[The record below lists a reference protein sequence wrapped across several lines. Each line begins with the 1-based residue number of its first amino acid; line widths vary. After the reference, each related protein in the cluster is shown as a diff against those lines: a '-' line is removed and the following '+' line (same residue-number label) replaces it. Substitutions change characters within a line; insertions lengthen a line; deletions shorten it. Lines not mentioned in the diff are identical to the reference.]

1 MSEQYIFAFFSAI
14 SIPLVLLPSA
24 WHWRSRNTGTLLY
37 IGWVLVANIT
47 YFLNTVIWWDN
58 TENLAPVWCD
68 ICIKLQIGIAPG
80 LLSASL
86 CINRRLALISL
97 SKSPSMSRRAA
108 RMNLIIELCLGLGLP
123 AAIMAASYVV
133 QPHRFDIAEGLGC
146 FSQPYPVLAAV
157 FLVLLWPVLLSFV
170 SSGYVVAVSSFIRR
184 RLQFSTFLKTNQSG
198 LTTSRY
204 LRLVAL
210 ATSDLLISLPLAI
223 FYLVEF
229 TQHLSPWIS
238 FDWIHLDFHVVNA
251 FDSTY
256 MARNPDIATR
266 LFLPRWLA
274 PLSAIAFFA
283 FFGLAEDALADY
295 VSIYERIRSYIVRP
309 SQLRNARIGQM

>member
-1 MSEQYIFAFFSAI
+1 MSS
-14 SIPLVLLPSA
+14 
-24 WHWRSRNTGTLLY
+24 SRT
-37 IGWVLVANIT
+37 
-47 YFLNTVIWWDN
+47 
-58 TENLAPVWCD
+58 
-68 ICIKLQIGIAPG
+68 
-80 LLSASL
+80 S
-86 CINRRLALISL
+86 
-97 SKSPSMSRRAA
+97 
-108 RMNLIIELCLGLGLP
+108 
-123 AAIMAASYVV
+123 
-133 QPHRFDIAEGLGC
+133 
-146 FSQPYPVLAAV
+146 
-157 FLVLLWPVLLSFV
+157 
-170 SSGYVVAVSSFIRR
+170 VVAVSSFIRR

-309 SQLRNARIGQM
+309 SQLRNAKIGQM

>member
-58 TENLAPVWCD
+58 TRNLAPVWCD
-68 ICIKLQIGIAPG
+68 ICKLQHRCNSVCSQIIHAVVNRPYPDAGIKLQIGIAPG

-97 SKSPSMSRRAA
+97 SKSPSMSRQAA

-170 SSGYVVAVSSFIRR
+170 SSGYGGELQEPDSS
-184 RLQFSTFLKTNQSG
+184 T
-198 LTTSRY
+198 
-204 LRLVAL
+204 
-210 ATSDLLISLPLAI
+210 
-223 FYLVEF
+223 
-229 TQHLSPWIS
+229 
-238 FDWIHLDFHVVNA
+238 
-251 FDSTY
+251 
-256 MARNPDIATR
+256 AR
-266 LFLPRWLA
+266 
-274 PLSAIAFFA
+274 
-283 FFGLAEDALADY
+283 
-295 VSIYERIRSYIVRP
+295 
-309 SQLRNARIGQM
+309 